1 MDGIQAKLIQ
11 QFQNM
16 DNAYEAYAKSRGLT
30 YLSLMVLEEIYTLG
44 DGCTQKQ
51 ISQRTHY
58 PKQSVNLVVKS
69 FLEAGLI
76 SLRELPENR
85 KSKGIYLTEAGLSLC
100 RNVIAP
106 LRQQE
111 NAVFSELGED
121 DSRELLRL
129 LERYE
134 KAYCRGLGELSS
146 LALS

>member
-16 DNAYEAYAKSRGLT
+16 DNAYEAYAKSRGLS
-30 YLSLMVLEEIYTLG
+30 YLSLMVLEEICTLG

-51 ISQRTHY
+51 IREDTHY
-58 PKQSVNLVVKS
+58 PKQSINLVVKS

-134 KAYCRGLGELSS
+134 KAYCRGLGEL
-146 LALS
+146 

>member
-16 DNAYEAYAKSRGLT
+16 DNAYEAYAKARGLT

-100 RNVIAP
+100 RSVIAP

-134 KAYCRGLGELSS
+134 KAYCRGLGEL
-146 LALS
+146 